1 MPNYT
6 QAAQRSIR
14 ASLDPDAAHGP
25 RQAPQADPASH
36 AGMVLTRAE
45 LASRGI
51 GASVVAANVAAHR
64 WHRSGTAIVL
74 HAGTLT
80 TAERHEVALINCGP
94 HSVLTSFTALE
105 VQGLRGWERA
115 EVHVLA
121 PSGTRQPRI
130 DEAVIRLH
138 RIAAWDRVDA
148 FSHRRLHRLAP
159 SLLIAAGSLP
169 CARSASGLIAA
180 AVQQRLVRPAQV
192 STALDGQLRLRHRR
206 SLQLALDDIAQGAQA
221 LSEIDFLRLCRRFGL
236 PRPDQQA
243 VRTDST
249 GRRRYLDAS
258 WTLPDGTLVAVEVDG
273 ALHLSPRRWYADQ
286 LRQNELTLS
295 GARVLR
301 YPSVV
306 VRTEPELVAAQLSHV
321 LRPLR
326 SCNRR

>member
-6 QAAQRSIR
+6 QAAQRSIQ
-14 ASLDPDAAHGP
+14 ASLDPNAAHGP
-25 RQAPQADPASH
+25 DLTPNTSL
-36 AGMVLTRAE
+36 VVTRAD

-51 GASVVAANVAAHR
+51 GASAVAANIAAHR
-64 WHRSGTAIVL
+64 WRRSGTAVVL
-74 HAGTLT
+74 HAGPLT
-80 TAERHEVALINCGP
+80 AAERREVALINCGP

-105 VQGLRGWERA
+105 VLGLRGWERD

-121 PSGTRQPRI
+121 PSGTRKPRI
-130 DEAVIRLH
+130 DEAAVRLH
-138 RIAAWDRVDA
+138 RTGAWDRVEA
-148 FSHRRLHRLAP
+148 LRHRRLHRVAP
-159 SLLIAAGSLP
+159 AALIAASSLP
-169 CARSASGLIAA
+169 SARSASGLIAA

-192 STALDGQLRLRHRR
+192 SAALDGQLRLRHRR
-206 SLQLALDDIAQGAQA
+206 SLQLALADITQGAHA

-236 PRPDQQA
+236 PPPAQQA

-258 WTLPDGTLVAVEVDG
+258 WTLPDGTLLAVEVDG

-295 GARVLR
+295 GARILR

-306 VRTEPELVAAQLSHV
+306 VRTEPELVAAQLRHV
-321 LRPLR
+321 LDPLR
-326 SCNRR
+326 SCNQT

>member
-6 QAAQRSIR
+6 QAAQRSIW
-14 ASLDPDAAHGP
+14 ASLDPNAAHVP
-25 RQAPQADPASH
+25 DLAPNTS
-36 AGMVLTRAE
+36 MVVTRAD
-45 LASRGI
+45 LASRGV

-64 WHRSGTAIVL
+64 WHRSGTAVVL

-80 TAERHEVALINCGP
+80 AAERHEVALINCGP

-130 DEAVIRLH
+130 DEAVVRLH
-138 RIAAWDRVDA
+138 RTAAWDRVDA
-148 FSHRRLHRLAP
+148 FGHRRLHRVAP

-169 CARSASGLIAA
+169 SSRSASGLIAA

-206 SLQLALDDIAQGAQA
+206 SLQLALDDITQGAQA
-221 LSEIDFLRLCRRFGL
+221 LSEIDFIRLCRRFDL
-236 PRPDQQA
+236 PPPDQQA

-249 GRRRYLDAS
+249 GRRRYLDAT

-273 ALHLSPRRWYADQ
+273 ALHLSPQRWYADQ

-306 VRTEPELVAAQLSHV
+306 VRTEPDLVAAQLRHV
-321 LRPLR
+321 LDPLR
-326 SCNRR
+326 SCNRT